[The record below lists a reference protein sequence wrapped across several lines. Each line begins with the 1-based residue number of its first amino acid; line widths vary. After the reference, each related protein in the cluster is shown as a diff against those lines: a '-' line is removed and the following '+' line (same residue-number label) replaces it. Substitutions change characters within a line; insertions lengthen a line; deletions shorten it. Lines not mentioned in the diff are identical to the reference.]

1 MNINDKILSLIER
14 STKALEKISK
24 VNNENKIDIS
34 NENGYLWSAENFQLT
49 PVKKINSINIDLL
62 KGIDQ
67 TKSIL
72 LQNTKQFSQGF
83 PANNVLL
90 WGARGMGKSSLVKSI
105 HREVSLEKNKNRLIL
120 IEIYR
125 DDIKTLPLLISQL
138 NNYEHR
144 FIIYCDDLS
153 SSYEIVWFE

>member
-1 MNINDKILSLIER
+1 MER
-14 STKALEKISK
+14 STKALEKLSK
-24 VNNENKIDIS
+24 LNNENKIKIS
-34 NENGYLWSAENFQLT
+34 DLNGYLWSAENFELI
-49 PVKKINSINIDLL
+49 PVKNINAININLL
-62 KGIDQ
+62 KGIDH

-72 LQNTKQFSQGF
+72 LENTKQFSLGF

-105 HREVSLEKNKNRLIL
+105 HKELCLKKNTKRLIL

-138 NNYEHR
+138 NNFEHR
-144 FIIYCDDLS
+144 FIVYCDDLS
-153 SSYEIVWFE
+153 FNEHENNYKSLKKMVKY